1 MHEELVE
8 DPVLRQRYRFSRD
21 ADLLRVELWAEPG
34 SRVPEHFHP
43 ALEERW
49 EVLDGEVTFSV
60 DGRSRRAG
68 PGERLTAPAGVRH
81 AFENTGGGVAHMIA
95 EVDPA
100 LEMQEVLELGAALN
114 RTGGF
119 TRRGIPKNP
128 RAALQGA
135 EFLERYR
142 DSVVFTSF
150 PPPIVQR
157 LLLYPL
163 ARLERRRRG
172 RAERRGDQA
181 LGR

>member
-1 MHEELVE
+1 MHRELIE
-8 DPVLRQRYRFSRD
+8 DPVLRQRYRFTRNGD
-21 ADLLRVELWAEPG
+21 VLRVELWAEPG
-34 SRVPEHFHP
+34 SAVPEHFHP

-60 DGRSRRAG
+60 DGRSRPAG
-68 PGERLTAPAGVRH
+68 PGDRLTAPAGARH
-81 AFENTGGGVAHMIA
+81 AFENTGSGTAHLIA

-100 LEMQEVLELGAALN
+100 MEMQEVLELGAALN

-128 RAALQGA
+128 RAALRGA

-142 DSVVFTSF
+142 DSIVFTSF
-150 PPPIVQR
+150 PPPIAQR

-163 ARLERRRRG
+163 ARFERRRRARSG
-172 RAERRGDQA
+172 RRGDEA